1 MSDRPT
7 MGFWNG
13 AIIWHTDDLG
23 NFHWGSPAD
32 RLARIAWE
40 ETRRAEAGAEEREPF
55 ATNITSNIKS
65 KSIYR

>member
-1 MSDRPT
+1 MNDRPT

-23 NFHWGSPAD
+23 NLHWGSPAD

-40 ETRRAEAGAEEREPF
+40 ESRRKQAGLDQHARQNPV
-55 ATNITSNIKS
+55 
-65 KSIYR
+65 RRGDDGM